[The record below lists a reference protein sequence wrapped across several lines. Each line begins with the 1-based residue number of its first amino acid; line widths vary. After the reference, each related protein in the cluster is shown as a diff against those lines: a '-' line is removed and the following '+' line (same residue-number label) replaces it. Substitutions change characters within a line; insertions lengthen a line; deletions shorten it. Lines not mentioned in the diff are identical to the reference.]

1 MGEDGKAEYDKRTQD
16 RLISKQLDKQMDT
29 NELPDFLEGEKVEI
43 IEGDDDDD
51 FDEFPDLGD
60 GIPDGAEE
68 VAADEAGDE
77 LPDGAEEVAADADGD
92 ETADEDGDEFSD
104 DED

>member
-60 GIPDGAEE
+60 ELPDGAEE
-68 VAADEAGDE
+68 VAADSDGDE
-77 LPDGAEEVAADADGD
+77 LPDGAEEVAADVVGDELPDDGD
-92 ETADEDGDEFSD
+92 EPQD